1 MRALVFDLDGT
12 LLQYTRDYE
21 DLLADVFDDVSGRV
35 EDFWLETYNETF
47 FEEFLACNPRPVQ
60 RAFDRTGA
68 PGNPEQFADC
78 LHGVEVQATEPPTT
92 AVQDLDQLGD
102 SFQLAVLTNGLP
114 EWQRGKLAAQSLLDP
129 FETVVTSYEVGSHKP
144 DPAPFREVERRLDA
158 DAYAMIGDSDDDID
172 GAENAGWD
180 ALRYEGGRLSD
191 VPEALDW
198 QP

>member
-12 LLQYTRDYE
+12 LLQYQRAYDV
-21 DLLADVFDDVSGRV
+21 LLAATFEEGCGCVDQVHLDSYS
-35 EDFWLETYNETF
+35 ESF
-47 FEEFLACNPRPVQ
+47 FEEFSACNDRPVE
-60 RAFDRTGA
+60 RAFDRTGVS
-68 PGNPEQFADC
+68 GDPEEFADR
-78 LHGVEVQATEPPTT
+78 LLAAEIAATEPP
-92 AVQDLDQLGD
+92 AGAQSDLERLGD
-102 SFQLAVLTNGLP
+102 TFTLGVLTNGLP
-114 EWQRGKLAAQSLLDP
+114 EWQRGKLAAHSLLDP
-129 FETVVTSYEVGSHKP
+129 FETVVTSYEVGAHKP